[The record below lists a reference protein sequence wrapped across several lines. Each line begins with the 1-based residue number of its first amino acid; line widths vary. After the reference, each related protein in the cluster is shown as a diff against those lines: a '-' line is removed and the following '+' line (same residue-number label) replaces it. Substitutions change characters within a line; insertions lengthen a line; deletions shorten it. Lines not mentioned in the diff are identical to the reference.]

1 MNSAEI
7 NECVGWLA
15 RLLNAGQMTLRPSK
29 PIHTTTPDTIK
40 LSCLCRV
47 RFGGVNGI
55 PGNSRLSP
63 TKNMKSEH
71 VSSNCPIHARHN
83 TDRTVLLCLVWR
95 CELSRP
101 DSQTGAFRVWSA
113 LECVRRSHCAAGRT
127 APQNALVR
135 RSIYTA
141 TPDKTR
147 PSRLPV
153 DRRRDAGQAGSYA

>member
-29 PIHTTTPDTIK
+29 LIHTATPDTTK

-55 PGNSRLSP
+55 PDNSRLSP
-63 TKNMKSEH
+63 TKNYF
-71 VSSNCPIHARHN
+71 SSNCPIHARHN

-113 LECVRRSHCAAGRT
+113 LECVRRSHCAAGHSPAQR
-127 APQNALVR
+127 V
-135 RSIYTA
+135 IYTV
-141 TPDKTR
+141 
-147 PSRLPV
+147 LFCN
-153 DRRRDAGQAGSYA
+153 

>member
-29 PIHTTTPDTIK
+29 LIHTATPDTTK

-55 PGNSRLSP
+55 PDNSRLSP

-71 VSSNCPIHARHN
+71 VSSNCPIHAGHD
-83 TDRTVLLCLVWR
+83 TDRTVLSCLVWR

-101 DSQTGAFRVWSA
+101 DSQTGAFCVCSVSECFRRCSA
-113 LECVRRSHCAAGRT
+113 TAGRT
-127 APQNALVR
+127 PTQNALV
-135 RSIYTA
+135 SSHCH
-141 TPDKTR
+141 TR
-147 PSRLPV
+147 LR
-153 DRRRDAGQAGSYA
+153 